1 MKKFTLRDAAFY
13 ALVLVILVGT
23 LWTLQN
29 MNAGEKATYA
39 QVRRALEQQQV
50 ERLRVDKDNNLY
62 LELQDGTTMTYQLQS
77 FELFYQDFNDL
88 VVNQWRANIIQD
100 YDYPPDPTP
109 PIWLSLLP
117 YVGMM
122 LAFVFLFYLM
132 FLRQNGAGGG
142 DKTARFG
149 RARTR
154 TLSDQGE
161 KQVTFEDVAGADEEK
176 EELREIVEFLRDPK
190 KFVALGARI
199 PKGVLLVGPPG
210 TGKTLLARAVA
221 GEAGVNFLSISGSDF
236 VELYVGVGASRVRDL
251 FDQAKKDCPAI
262 VFIDEI
268 DAVGRQRGAGLGGG
282 HDEREQTL
290 NQLLVEMDGFSAN
303 EGVIVLAATNRVD
316 ILDPAL
322 LRPGRF
328 DRQVYVGYPDMKGR
342 EAILKVHCRK
352 KPLAEDVDLRE
363 VARSTGGF
371 TGADLENLMNEAA
384 LLAARKDQPFIT
396 LSDIQ
401 ESVIKV
407 IAGPE
412 KRSKTVIERERRLTA
427 YHEAGHAV
435 VGHALETAD
444 PVHQITI
451 VPRGGAG
458 GMTISLPQEDRGY
471 RSRLELTEQLSSLLG
486 GRMAEEL
493 VLGDISTGA
502 GSDIRRATDIAR
514 NMVTRYGMSQRLGN
528 VVFDSGHDEVFIGRS
543 MAQTKNYSEEVAA
556 IIDEEVKA
564 LIDNAYA
571 RCRQILTD
579 QRSALELTARYLLE
593 FETMDGATF
602 QRVFD
607 DPAAV
612 EALLSQPQEP
622 AAVEPPREEPE
633 AES

>member
-13 ALVLVILVGT
+13 ALILVILVGT

-29 MNAGEKATYA
+29 MNTGEKPTYA

-50 ERLRVDKDNNLY
+50 ETVVVDKNNNLI
-62 LELQDGTTMTYQLQS
+62 LTLKDGTNLTYELYS

-88 VVNQWRANIIQD
+88 VVSQWRAGIITD
-100 YDYPPDPTP
+100 YEYPDDPTP
-109 PIWLSLLP
+109 SPWLSMLP
-117 YVGMM
+117 YAGIL
-122 LAFVFLFYLM
+122 LAFGFMFYLM
-132 FLRQNGAGGG
+132 FVRQNGAGGG

-154 TLSDQGE
+154 TLSDQGD
-161 KQVTFEDVAGADEEK
+161 KKVTFEDVAGADEEK

-210 TGKTLLARAVA
+210 TGKTLLAKAVA

-303 EGVIVLAATNRVD
+303 EGVIVLAATNRQD

-352 KPLAEDVDLRE
+352 KPLAEDVDLHE
-363 VARSTGGF
+363 VAKSTGGF

-401 ESVIKV
+401 DSVIKV

-412 KRSKTVIERERRLTA
+412 KRSKTVIERERKLTA

-471 RSRLELTEQLSSLLG
+471 RSRQELTEQLSSLLG

-543 MAQTKNYSEEVAA
+543 MAQTKNYSEQVAA
-556 IIDEEVKA
+556 IIDEEVKS

-579 QRSALELTARYLLE
+579 QRKALELVARYLLE
-593 FETMDGATF
+593 YETMDGATF
-602 QRVFD
+602 QQVFD
-607 DPAAV
+607 DPGAV
-612 EALLSQPQEP
+612 EARLDHP
-622 AAVEPPREEPE
+622 AQAEEGQDH
-633 AES
+633 A

>member
-13 ALVLVILVGT
+13 ALILVILVGT

-29 MNAGEKATYA
+29 MNTGEKTTYA

-50 ERLRVDKDNNLY
+50 ETVVVDKNNNLILGLKDGSTLTY
-62 LELQDGTTMTYQLQS
+62 ELYS
-77 FELFYQDFNDL
+77 FQLFYQDFNDL
-88 VVNQWRANIIQD
+88 VVKQWRAGIITD
-100 YDYPPDPTP
+100 YEYPDDPTP
-109 PIWLSLLP
+109 SPWLSMLP
-117 YVGMM
+117 YAGIL
-122 LAFVFLFYLM
+122 LAFGLMFYLM
-132 FLRQNGAGGG
+132 FIRQNGAGGG

-154 TLSDQGE
+154 TLSDQGD
-161 KQVTFEDVAGADEEK
+161 KKVTFEDVAGADEEK
-176 EELREIVEFLRDPK
+176 EELREIVDFLRDPK

-316 ILDPAL
+316 IMDPAL

-352 KPLAEDVDLRE
+352 KPLAEDVDLHE
-363 VARSTGGF
+363 VAKSTGGF

-412 KRSKTVIERERRLTA
+412 KRSKTVIERERKLTA

-556 IIDEEVKA
+556 IIDEEVKS

-571 RCRQILTD
+571 RCRQILTE
-579 QRSALELTARYLLE
+579 QRSALELVARYLLE

-602 QRVFD
+602 RQVFD
-607 DPAAV
+607 DPGAV
-612 EALLSQPQEP
+612 EARLAHPEQAEKPE
-622 AAVEPPREEPE
+622 E
-633 AES
+633 AEDSE

>member
-13 ALVLVILVGT
+13 ALILVILVGT

-29 MNAGEKATYA
+29 MNTGEKPTYA

-50 ERLRVDKDNNLY
+50 ETVVVDKNNNLI
-62 LELQDGTTMTYQLQS
+62 LTLKDGTNLTYELYS

-88 VVNQWRANIIQD
+88 VVSQWRAGIITD
-100 YDYPPDPTP
+100 YEYPDDPTP
-109 PIWLSLLP
+109 SPWLSMLP
-117 YVGMM
+117 YAGIL
-122 LAFVFLFYLM
+122 LAFGFMFYLM
-132 FLRQNGAGGG
+132 FVRQNGAGGG

-154 TLSDQGE
+154 TLSDQGD
-161 KQVTFEDVAGADEEK
+161 KKVTFEDVAGADEEK

-210 TGKTLLARAVA
+210 TGKTLLAKAVA

-303 EGVIVLAATNRVD
+303 EGVIVLAATNRAD

-352 KPLAEDVDLRE
+352 KPLAEDVDLHE
-363 VARSTGGF
+363 VAKSTGGF

-401 ESVIKV
+401 DSVIKV

-412 KRSKTVIERERRLTA
+412 KRSKTVIERERKLTA

-471 RSRLELTEQLSSLLG
+471 RSRQELTEQLSSLLG

-543 MAQTKNYSEEVAA
+543 MAQTKNYSEQVAA

-579 QRSALELTARYLLE
+579 QRKALELVARYLLE

-602 QRVFD
+602 QQVFD
-607 DPAAV
+607 DPGAV
-612 EALLSQPQEP
+612 EARLDHP
-622 AAVEPPREEPE
+622 AQAEEGQDH
-633 AES
+633 A

>member
-13 ALVLVILVGT
+13 ALILVILVGT

-29 MNAGEKATYA
+29 MNTGEKPTYA

-50 ERLRVDKDNNLY
+50 ETVVVDKNNNLI
-62 LELQDGTTMTYQLQS
+62 LTLKDGTNLTYELYS

-88 VVNQWRANIIQD
+88 VVSQWRAGIITD
-100 YDYPPDPTP
+100 YEYPDDPTP
-109 PIWLSLLP
+109 SPWRSMLP
-117 YVGMM
+117 YAGIL
-122 LAFVFLFYLM
+122 LAFGFMFYLM
-132 FLRQNGAGGG
+132 FVRQNGAGGG

-154 TLSDQGE
+154 TLSDQGD
-161 KQVTFEDVAGADEEK
+161 KKVTFEDVAGADEEK

-210 TGKTLLARAVA
+210 TGKTLLAKAVA

-352 KPLAEDVDLRE
+352 KPLAEDVDLHE
-363 VARSTGGF
+363 VAKSTGGF

-401 ESVIKV
+401 DSVIKV

-412 KRSKTVIERERRLTA
+412 KRSKTVIERERKLTA

-471 RSRLELTEQLSSLLG
+471 RSRQELTEQLSSLLG

-543 MAQTKNYSEEVAA
+543 MAQTKNYSEQVAA

-579 QRSALELTARYLLE
+579 QRKALELVARYLLE

-602 QRVFD
+602 QQVFD
-607 DPAAV
+607 DPGAV
-612 EALLSQPQEP
+612 EARLDHP
-622 AAVEPPREEPE
+622 AQAEEGQDH
-633 AES
+633 A